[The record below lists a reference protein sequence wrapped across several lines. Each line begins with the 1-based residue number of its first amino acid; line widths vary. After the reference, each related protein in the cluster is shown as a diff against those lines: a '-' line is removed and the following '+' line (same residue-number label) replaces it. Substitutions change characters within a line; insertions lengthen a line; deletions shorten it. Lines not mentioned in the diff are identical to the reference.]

1 MIVLVDDEQR
11 ENEGDLV
18 LPAEAATPEAI
29 NFMLKVARGYLC
41 LSLTGADCDRLDLPP
56 QASINTSARHTA
68 FTVSIDAAPRHGVT
82 TGVSTPERAK
92 TIRLAIDP
100 DSRPDDF
107 LRPGHVNPLRA
118 RDGGVLVRAGQT
130 EGSVDL
136 CRLAGLRPAAVII
149 EIMREDGEMARLPD
163 LRQLCE
169 RHGLKMCSV
178 AQIIEHRLAR
188 ETLVR
193 RLEPIEGTPVRTEAG
208 EFNLI
213 AFESVVDPLPHV
225 ALTAGGVGAVDAT
238 GRVIPR
244 AEPTL
249 VRMHRRNL
257 LGDVFADLDSSPEG
271 PTRRTLD
278 AAMRAIQREGAG
290 ALVYLR
296 TEGVGEALHQRLQ
309 RIRRPA
315 PSDADT
321 DRPDLTSPHGPAAS
335 AAPMPHR
342 EFGIGG
348 QILREL
354 GLSKL
359 RLLTNH
365 PTDRPGLSAFRLTCR
380 RARSAS
386 DGSIALPE
394 CPRDGAWSSDRFD
407 QGRTTIR

>member
-1 MIVLVDDEQR
+1 MGSAYHARVLSPIPEILEDLRAGRMVVLVDDERR

-29 NFMLKVARGYLC
+29 NFMLSVARGYLC

-56 QASINTSARHTA
+56 QASVNTSVRSTA
-68 FTVSIDAAPRHGVT
+68 FTVSIDAAPKHGVK
-82 TGVSTPERAK
+82 TGVSAPERAK
-92 TIRLAIDP
+92 TIRAAIDP
-100 DSRPDDF
+100 QSRPDDF
-107 LRPGHVNPLRA
+107 VRPGHVNPLRA
-118 RDGGVLVRAGQT
+118 REGGSLVRAGQT

-136 CRLAGLRPAAVII
+136 CRLAGLRPAAAII

-163 LRQLCE
+163 LERLCAH
-169 RHGLKMCSV
+169 HGLKMCSV

-188 ETLVR
+188 ETLVH
-193 RLEPIEGTPVRTEAG
+193 RLEPVEGTPVRAEAG

-225 ALTAGGVGAVDAT
+225 ALTVGGVGGVDAA
-238 GRVIPR
+238 GRAIPR
-244 AEPTL
+244 DEPTL

-257 LGDVFADLDSSPEG
+257 LGDVFADIDSSPEG
-271 PTRRTLD
+271 ATRRTLD
-278 AAMRAIQREGAG
+278 AALRALQREGAG

-296 TEGVGEALHQRLQ
+296 TEEMGEALRHRLQ
-309 RIRRPA
+309 QIRRPA
-315 PSDADT
+315 PGEADP
-321 DRPDLTSPHGPAAS
+321 DRPDLTSPHGPGAS

-365 PTDRPGLSAFRLTCR
+365 PKDRPGLSAFGLEVVEHTPLDL
-380 RARSAS
+380 S
-386 DGSIALPE
+386 G
-394 CPRDGAWSSDRFD
+394 
-407 QGRTTIR
+407 